1 MRGEGRR
8 HLVVVCAASVL
19 VCGFC
24 ARILTAPAETNYFV
38 GSWAVKDGLP
48 HPSVRWLAQTPDR
61 LLWVGTALGLARF
74 DGARFKVFD
83 PTSTPALGD
92 ARIKTL
98 CVDPDGALWVLGENG
113 DVVRRGTASAGATEV
128 IEGLDDLVV
137 FNFLG
142 STVAPAWTV
151 VSACSSDVWPPVGD
165 SLFTVLTV
173 MVAAS
178 DETAKA
184 SVQRI
189 NEESLFIKL
198 QKMNRIRNV
207 RVVS

>member
-1 MRGEGRR
+1 M
-8 HLVVVCAASVL
+8 
-19 VCGFC
+19 
-24 ARILTAPAETNYFV
+24 
-38 GSWAVKDGLP
+38 KDGLP

-142 STVAPAWTV
+142 STVANGAGQFIFLDNASALTRRFYRARLPA
-151 VSACSSDVWPPVGD
+151 
-165 SLFTVLTV
+165 L
-173 MVAAS
+173 
-178 DETAKA
+178 
-184 SVQRI
+184 
-189 NEESLFIKL
+189 
-198 QKMNRIRNV
+198 
-207 RVVS
+207 